1 MCAVDVHKGINWMC
15 FVIKQ
20 NRTRNG
26 RKVFQCGLATWISEY
41 LDNWIL
47 GMCAKLLQS
56 CLTLCDAMDH
66 SWLGFSAHGILQTR
80 ILEWVAMLF
89 SRGSSW
95 PGIEPPSLLSP
106 TLQAGSLPLA
116 PPRKPLMK
124 YILRE
129 MIQLKF
135 ATCYFLL
142 YLVPCC
148 QSRYKILIWSFFHY

>member
-1 MCAVDVHKGINWMC
+1 MSNSLQPHRR
-15 FVIKQ
+15 Q
-20 NRTRNG
+20 PTRMPHPWNSPG
-26 RKVFQCGLATWISEY
+26 KNTGVGCHF
-41 LDNWIL
+41 
-47 GMCAKLLQS
+47 LLQCMKVKSESRVAQS
-56 CLTLCDAMDH
+56 CPTLCNPMDCSPPVSSVH
-66 SWLGFSAHGILQTR
+66 EVLQTR

>member
-1 MCAVDVHKGINWMC
+1 MSNSLQPHRR
-15 FVIKQ
+15 Q
-20 NRTRNG
+20 PTRMPRPWNSPG
-26 RKVFQCGLATWISEY
+26 KNTGVGCHF
-41 LDNWIL
+41 
-47 GMCAKLLQS
+47 LLQCMKVKSESRVAQS
-56 CLTLCDAMDH
+56 CPTLCNPMDCSPPVSSVH
-66 SWLGFSAHGILQTR
+66 EVLQTR